1 MSGVHGRC
9 LINLSEISSKERRY
23 CCRSGTHGPLESV
36 QDFLIFVGQ
45 VRGLEFFTGLGPVSD
60 LKFFIGPGPV
70 RDLYFSAGPGP
81 IGFGPP
87 IPDVDGIVLVNIFL
101 VQVLVSFL

>member
-1 MSGVHGRC
+1 M
-9 LINLSEISSKERRY
+9 
-23 CCRSGTHGPLESV
+23 
-36 QDFLIFVGQ
+36 FVGQ
-45 VRGLEFFTGLGPVSD
+45 VRGPRSGIFRWSWYGPVPD

-70 RDLYFSAGPGP
+70 RDLYFSAGPGA